1 MHLWTLPQKYF
12 DFPLI
17 WNFISITNKFQYI
30 QFSQSNLQAKIFF
43 SMLIVFF
50 YSYRASSS
58 ILMKII
64 EKVPGMELLLP

>member
-1 MHLWTLPQKYF
+1 
-12 DFPLI
+12 
-17 WNFISITNKFQYI
+17 
-30 QFSQSNLQAKIFF
+30 
-43 SMLIVFF
+43 MLIVFF

>member
-17 WNFISITNKFQYI
+17 WSFISITNKFQYI